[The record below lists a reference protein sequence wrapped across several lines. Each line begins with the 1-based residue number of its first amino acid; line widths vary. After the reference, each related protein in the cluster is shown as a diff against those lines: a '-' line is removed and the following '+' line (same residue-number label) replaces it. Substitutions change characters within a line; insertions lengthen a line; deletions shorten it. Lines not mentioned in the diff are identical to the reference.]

1 MATAE
6 ACQTPGLVAQ
16 DIWKGFHLFGSVWS
30 ARPRSSRTV
39 LNNLTVSLGPGEA
52 VGLIGRTGAGKTT
65 LARVMG
71 GLCQPDSGT
80 VHLEG
85 EEIYGLSPARWR
97 SQRAT
102 LRYVFQ
108 NPDVALH
115 PGMTAEEILV
125 EAYRRKRNGER
136 PKDPDAIKKLADDY
150 LLHETWMD
158 RYPAQLSLGQ
168 RRRLA
173 LARSL
178 ANHPRYTLL
187 DEPFSGLD
195 RTSKRLLW
203 RVFQN
208 IHEGGRMAIL
218 LVSHDVDSVCELCQR
233 ILVMRSG
240 LLVEEPTRDA
250 DGVWQVRHPYTR
262 TLFEHSE
269 TPFTSA

>member
-1 MATAE
+1 MDHE
-6 ACQTPGLVAQ
+6 APEASGLVAQ
-16 DIWKGFHLFGSVWS
+16 NLRKEFHLFGSLW
-30 ARPRSSRTV
+30 SSRPKSSRV
-39 LNNLTVSLGPGEA
+39 ILDNLTVVVRPGES

-65 LARVMG
+65 LVRVMG
-71 GLCQPDSGT
+71 GLCRPDAGT

-85 EEIYGLSPARWR
+85 EELYQLSPARWR
-97 SQRAT
+97 SHRAK

-115 PGMTAEEILV
+115 PGMTAGDILS
-125 EAYRRKRNGER
+125 EALKRKGNGQPYAATVDE
-136 PKDPDAIKKLADDY
+136 LADAY
-150 LLHETWMD
+150 LMHHTWMD

-178 ANHPRYTLL
+178 ANQPRYALL

-208 IHEGGRMAIL
+208 IHSGGKIAIL
-218 LVSHDVDSVCELCQR
+218 LVSHDVDSVCELCNR
-233 ILVMRSG
+233 ILVMQNG
-240 LLVEEPTRDA
+240 QLVEKLERDA
-250 DGVWQVRHPYTR
+250 GDTWLVRHPYTR

-269 TPFTSA
+269 TPFTTA